1 MEYEGQRCESNK
13 GPSLFGVGEV
23 EQQVKIWNSRI
34 ACLAV
39 ASHPLHQENRSA
51 GYG

>member
-1 MEYEGQRCESNK
+1 MINM

-39 ASHPLHQENRSA
+39 DCLAAS
-51 GYG
+51 